1 MERPMIDDWR
11 ARLAYKMDDLGLTPA
26 EVTRRAGLKPSMM
39 HDILKRGATPSVEN
53 LSRIATALGM
63 TLGELVDGTK
73 QRVSISPIG
82 RVVGGG
88 VVLQEAS
95 EGVDLPEFFSQD
107 LVVLKVDTNFMAAA
121 GYRPG
126 DVVCG
131 SRTSIERA
139 SNLVGLECIVC
150 DTQNTLHIGILLR
163 GASSCLWRLGPISQL
178 QQPVEDIE
186 LLWAAPIRLIIRR

>member
-1 MERPMIDDWR
+1 MIDDWR
-11 ARLAYKMDDLGLTPA
+11 ARLTARMEALGLTPA
-26 EVTRRAGLKPSMM
+26 EVTRRAALKPSMM

-63 TLGELVDGTK
+63 TLGELVDGTQ
-73 QRVSISPIG
+73 QRVNISPYG

-95 EGVDLPEFFSQD
+95 EDVDLPEFFSQD
-107 LVVLKVDTNFMAAA
+107 LVVLKVDTNFMTGA

-131 SRTSIERA
+131 SKTSIERA

-150 DTQNTLHIGILLR
+150 DTQEQLHIGILLR
-163 GASSCLWRLGPISQL
+163 GASGDRWRLGPISQL
-178 QQPVEDIE
+178 QQPVDDIE

>member
-1 MERPMIDDWR
+1 MIDDWR
-11 ARLAYKMDDLGLTPA
+11 TRLTARMEALGLTPA
-26 EVTRRAGLKPSMM
+26 EVTRRAALKPSMM

-53 LSRIATALGM
+53 LSKIATALGM
-63 TLGELVDGTK
+63 TLGELVDGTN
-73 QRVSISPIG
+73 QRVRISPYG

-95 EGVDLPEFFSQD
+95 EDVDLPEFFSQD
-107 LVVLKVDTNFMAAA
+107 LVVLKVDTNFMTGA

-131 SRTSIERA
+131 SKTSIERA

-150 DTQNTLHIGILLR
+150 DTQEHLHIGILLR
-163 GASSCLWRLGPISQL
+163 GAASDRWRLGPISQL
-178 QQPVEDIE
+178 QQPVDDVE